1 MRGGKPA
8 DRCALRTRIRMG
20 ARSKG
25 FAWSPNAVLPRLE
38 PTSLFGW
45 EAVSQADI
53 DRGGLKESQAGA
65 VAV

>member
-1 MRGGKPA
+1 
-8 DRCALRTRIRMG
+8 MG